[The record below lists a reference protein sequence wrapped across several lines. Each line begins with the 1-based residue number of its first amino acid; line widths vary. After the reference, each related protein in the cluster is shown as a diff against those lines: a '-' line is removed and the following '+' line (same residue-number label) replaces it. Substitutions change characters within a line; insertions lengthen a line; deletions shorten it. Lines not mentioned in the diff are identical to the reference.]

1 MATTRHNQE
10 CVSCGQNIP
19 PRSEINKCAVCLG
32 AMHEDCGH
40 KCVCDNKVCDEH
52 WAGDCCTAC
61 TDALRE
67 ERREKVQ
74 IESLCKISINKMY
87 ERGKAML
94 KKERGELEKKLAT
107 ITKKFKEDSDEI
119 GKRIDKINQA
129 LE

>member
-61 TDALRE
+61 IDALKIR
-67 ERREKVQ
+67 RRELELQ
-74 IESLCKISINKMY
+74 LQELMQTT
-87 ERGKAML
+87 KA
-94 KKERGELEKKLAT
+94 KA
-107 ITKKFKEDSDEI
+107 DEI
-119 GKRIDKINQA
+119 GKEIDTINKA